1 MPCPQP
7 AMTAGAVMK
16 VCRPCLKCPKAA
28 LRAVQ
33 NRWGVQAKPARPRPF
48 TNTTRRCDSQ
58 LSMQLIDTRVSRKT
72 RGRLGEIIAA
82 LAVIAAAH
90 YSLVKPLK
98 CDAGDKIDEHNY
110 QPSGRPELIS
120 FHEVQR
126 HKSSDDC
133 WIIIKG
139 HVYDITNFIRSH
151 PGGEHAILEQAGQD
165 VTGKFAMLHPP
176 NALESL
182 PSEML
187 LGPVDPT
194 TLPAPEEKV
203 FTEDER
209 QRQEARG
216 DMPVAQK
223 FLLLQD
229 FEYWAERV
237 LSSTAWA
244 YYRSASDEERTFY
257 ENRNAFTRYFF
268 RPRVLRDT
276 SSGSTETSFIGLSS
290 SMPIFI
296 SPAAMAKLGHP
307 NGEINLTKAA
317 GEHGII
323 QVISSNASCSL
334 EEMFDARKENQSLI
348 FQLYLNKDRS
358 VSKSL
363 IKKVEKLGAKA
374 IMFTVDVCW
383 QSKRTLDV
391 RSKSGSQA
399 YVPPT
404 SSPKGVSQAISGYQ
418 DTNLTW
424 KDISFIRNNT
434 DLPIIVKGVQCLED
448 VELCIQNGVEGV
460 VISNHG
466 GRQADYAPAPIDI
479 LYEIRSHRPDLFS
492 KIDIMIDGGVR
503 SGSDIVKALAL
514 GAKAVGI
521 GRPFLYANGTH
532 GEEGCRRVLE
542 ILSEEITNTM
552 RNIGVIRV
560 NELKPEMVGP
570 SGPWVGI
577 NRPIYAPLITRT

>member
-1 MPCPQP
+1 
-7 AMTAGAVMK
+7 
-16 VCRPCLKCPKAA
+16 
-28 LRAVQ
+28 
-33 NRWGVQAKPARPRPF
+33 
-48 TNTTRRCDSQ
+48 
-58 LSMQLIDTRVSRKT
+58 
-72 RGRLGEIIAA
+72 
-82 LAVIAAAH
+82 
-90 YSLVKPLK
+90 
-98 CDAGDKIDEHNY
+98 
-110 QPSGRPELIS
+110 
-120 FHEVQR
+120 
-126 HKSSDDC
+126 
-133 WIIIKG
+133 
-139 HVYDITNFIRSH
+139 
-151 PGGEHAILEQAGQD
+151 
-165 VTGKFAMLHPP
+165 
-176 NALESL
+176 
-182 PSEML
+182 ML

-542 ILSEEITNTM
+542 SESNPMGAAYILEKRQLMMCHSTKRGDHEHN
-552 RNIGVIRV
+552 
-560 NELKPEMVGP
+560 
-570 SGPWVGI
+570 
-577 NRPIYAPLITRT
+577 A